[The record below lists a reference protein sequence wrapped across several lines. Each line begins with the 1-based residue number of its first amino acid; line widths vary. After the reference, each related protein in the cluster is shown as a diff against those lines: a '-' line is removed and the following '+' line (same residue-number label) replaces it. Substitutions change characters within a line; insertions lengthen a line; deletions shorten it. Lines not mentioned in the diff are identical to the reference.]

1 MPALCLSCMKVHLS
15 IFKGIPMS
23 GTTMAKTDDKKE
35 RNTLTRI
42 SNFISSPMGF
52 SKSPRRVM
60 LSKGEVRNREKVEI
74 GEEGWISP
82 YTRLPRL
89 YKESLKVE
97 EVYSILPPFS
107 YARILYDEDMK
118 ENIYEAVE
126 PTLTEKEM
134 EWLSLLKDTL
144 DRTLSYD
151 WESMEKKDKEE
162 FLEESVE
169 SFIRSR
175 GLKIEEK
182 SMKRLIYYIRRDY
195 VRYGHIDV
203 LMTDDHVEDIS
214 CDGVDIPLF
223 IYHSKY
229 ESIRTALKFE
239 KEKVLN
245 SFIIQL
251 GQRCGKQVSVSNPI
265 LDGTTREGHR
275 VQATYAKEV
284 SSRGSSITIRRFKK
298 EPFNPVKLIQYNS
311 ASPDM
316 VAYMWLMVEHGMSMV
331 VAGGTACGKTATLNA
346 VTLFIPPGQ
355 KIVSLEDTREI
366 NLPHENWIPS
376 TTRTG
381 RSAKKTAEGR
391 SPGEVTMYD
400 LVRNA
405 LRQRPD
411 YIIVGEVRGREAN
424 TMFQA
429 MATGHTTYSTMHADS
444 VESMVHRL
452 ENPPINCPRVLLT
465 ALNYVVIQTFARVK
479 DEEVR
484 RIQEITELVGFEP
497 ESDELITNKVF
508 EWDRKSDGYIYKGH
522 SFNFDTIM
530 EMKNLTQDEMNQ
542 EFSDRVEVID
552 YLVTKGETD
561 YREISKVVT
570 SYYKEPEETL
580 ARIRGDV

>member
-1 MPALCLSCMKVHLS
+1 MAEAGVLKTKEKRNDSTLNKITNRILSPL
-15 IFKGIPMS
+15 
-23 GTTMAKTDDKKE
+23 
-35 RNTLTRI
+35 
-42 SNFISSPMGF
+42 GF
-52 SKSPRRVM
+52 SKSAHRVM
-60 LSKGEVRNREKVEI
+60 LSKDEVENREKVET

-82 YTRLPRL
+82 FTKLPEMDL
-89 YKESLKVE
+89 EKQKVIE
-97 EVYSILPPFS
+97 IFPIRPPYS
-107 YARILYDEDMK
+107 YARIIYDDDLK
-118 ENIYEAVE
+118 EYIYQSIE
-126 PTLTEKEM
+126 PHLTDKEE
-134 EWLSLLKDTL
+134 EWLTLLKDTL

-162 FLEESVE
+162 FLEESIE

-175 GLKIEEK
+175 GLNIEEK
-182 SMKRLIYYIRRDY
+182 SRKRLIYYILRDY
-195 VRYGHIDV
+195 VRYGALDV
-203 LMTDDHVEDIS
+203 LMSDEDVEDLS
-214 CDGVDIPLF
+214 CDGIDIPIF
-223 IYHSKY
+223 IYHAKY
-229 ESIRTALKFE
+229 ESIRTAIRFE
-239 KEKVLN
+239 KEKMLN

-265 LDGTTREGHR
+265 LDGTTTEGHR

-298 EPFNPVKLIQYNS
+298 EPFTPVKIIRYNS
-311 ASPDM
+311 SSVEM
-316 VAYMWLMVEHGMSMV
+316 IAYMWLMVENGMSMV

-346 VTLFIPPGQ
+346 AALFIPPGP

-366 NLPHENWIPS
+366 NLPQDNWIPS

-381 RSAKKTAEGR
+381 RSAKKSEGSR

-411 YIIVGEVRGREAN
+411 YIIVGEVRGKEAN

-465 ALNYVVIQTFARVK
+465 ALNFVVIQTFARVN

-508 EWDRKSDGYIYKGH
+508 EWDRKSDSFVFKGH

-530 EMKNLTQDEMNQ
+530 EMKNLTQEEMNE
-542 EFSDRVEVID
+542 EFNNRVEVIE
-552 YLVTKGETD
+552 YLVDKGDID
-561 YREISKVVT
+561 YREISKVIT

-580 ARIRGDV
+580 ARIRGEV

>member
-1 MPALCLSCMKVHLS
+1 MAGSAV
-15 IFKGIPMS
+15 
-23 GTTMAKTDDKKE
+23 AKTKNKKDS
-35 RNTLTRI
+35 NALSKITNILT
-42 SNFISSPMGF
+42 SPMGF
-52 SKSPRRVM
+52 SKSPRRVK
-60 LSKGEVRNREKVEI
+60 LPRGEVDNKKKVEV

-82 YTRLPRL
+82 FTRLPELERDT
-89 YKESLKVE
+89 LKVE
-97 EVYSILPPFS
+97 EIYPIIHPYS
-107 YARILYDEDMK
+107 YARILYDEERK
-118 ENIYEAVE
+118 ENIYEAIE
-126 PTLTEKEM
+126 PTLTEKE
-134 EWLSLLKDTL
+134 EQWLELIKDTL

-151 WESMEKKDKEE
+151 WESMERKDKEE
-162 FLEESVE
+162 FLEESVQ

-175 GLKIEEK
+175 GLNIEEK
-182 SMKRLIYYIRRDY
+182 SMKRLIYYICRDY
-195 VRYGHIDV
+195 VRYGPIDV
-203 LMTDDHVEDIS
+203 LMSDDSVEDIS
-214 CDGVDIPLF
+214 CDGEEIPLF
-223 IYHSKY
+223 IYHAKF
-229 ESIRTALKFE
+229 ESIRTAVMFE

-316 VAYMWLMVEHGMSMV
+316 VAYMWLMVENGMSMV

-346 VTLFIPPGQ
+346 ATLFIPPGQ

-366 NLPHENWIPS
+366 NLPHDNWIPS

-381 RSAKKTAEGR
+381 RSAKKSAEGR

-400 LVRNA
+400 LVKNA

-411 YIIVGEVRGREAN
+411 YIIVGEVRGKEAN

-465 ALNYVVIQTFARVK
+465 ALNFVIIQTFARVK

-484 RIQEITELVGFEP
+484 RVQEITELVGFEP

-508 EWDRKSDGYIYKGH
+508 EWDRKSDGFIYKGH

-542 EFSDRVEVID
+542 EFKTRVEVVN
-552 YLVTKGETD
+552 YLVNKGETD
-561 YREISKVVT
+561 YKEISKVVT
-570 SYYKEPEETL
+570 SYYKEPEETV
-580 ARIRGDV
+580 ARIRGEI

>member
-1 MPALCLSCMKVHLS
+1 
-15 IFKGIPMS
+15 
-23 GTTMAKTDDKKE
+23 MAKTAVGKTKEKKE
-35 RNTLTRI
+35 RSTLSRI
-42 SNFISSPMGF
+42 TNLITSPMGF
-52 SKSPRRVM
+52 SKSPRRVK
-60 LSKGEVRNREKVEI
+60 LPHEEVKNREKVEV

-82 YTRLPRL
+82 YTRLPEL
-89 YKESLKVE
+89 EKESMRVE
-97 EVYSILPPFS
+97 EIYPILHPFS
-107 YARILYDEDMK
+107 YARVIYDEDKK
-118 ENIYEAVE
+118 ENLYQSIE
-126 PTLTEKEM
+126 PTLTEKE
-134 EWLSLLKDTL
+134 EKWLALLKDTL

-169 SFIRSR
+169 SFIESR
-175 GLKIEEK
+175 GLNIEKK

-195 VRYGHIDV
+195 VRYGPIDV
-203 LMTDDHVEDIS
+203 LMSDDHVEDIS

-229 ESIRTALKFE
+229 ESIRTALRFE

-298 EPFNPVKLIQYNS
+298 EPFNPVKLIQFNTS
-311 ASPDM
+311 SPDM

-346 VTLFIPPGQ
+346 ATLFIPPGL

-381 RSAKKTAEGR
+381 RTGKKSSGGR

-400 LVRNA
+400 LVKNA

-411 YIIVGEVRGREAN
+411 YIIVGEVRGKEAN

-465 ALNYVVIQTFARVK
+465 ALNFVIIQTFARVR

-508 EWDRKSDGYIYKGH
+508 EWDRKSDGFIYKGH

-530 EMKNLTQDEMNQ
+530 EMKNLTQEEMNQ
-542 EFSDRVEVID
+542 EFSDRIEVID
-552 YLVTKGETD
+552 YLVDKEETD

-580 ARIRGDV
+580 ARIRGEI